1 MRYVLAVLILVFL
14 SPPVHAQTVTEEYL
28 QILVLSCYEGLD
40 EFACAELDRIEGRS
54 FSGANGKLDEA
65 TVGLSLSNRTGEEV
79 FFALGNDVGPADGDQ
94 YRSQGWWSLEDG
106 TCKNLWSWRAG
117 DSGGVPLF
125 FLIHAATGNGK
136 TWSGDDRFLCTP
148 DTSFDITS
156 DHKSDC
162 QKRGYFNV
170 NIFEDDRLERGF
182 TVNLDR

>member
-65 TVGLSLSNRTGEEV
+65 TVCLSLCNRTAEEV

-94 YRSQGWWSLEDG
+94 YRSQG
-106 TCKNLWSWRAG
+106 
-117 DSGGVPLF
+117 
-125 FLIHAATGNGK
+125 
-136 TWSGDDRFLCTP
+136 
-148 DTSFDITS
+148 
-156 DHKSDC
+156 
-162 QKRGYFNV
+162 
-170 NIFEDDRLERGF
+170 
-182 TVNLDR
+182 